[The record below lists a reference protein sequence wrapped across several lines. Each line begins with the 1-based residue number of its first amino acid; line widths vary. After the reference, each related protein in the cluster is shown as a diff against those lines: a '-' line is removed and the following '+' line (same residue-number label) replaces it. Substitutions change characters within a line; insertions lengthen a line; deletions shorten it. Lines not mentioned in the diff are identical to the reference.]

1 MFFFARLPLIF
12 RSSSSRALSYTSKRK
27 HGLSYFDTLSS
38 SSYTSERTFDSFY
51 VVCTHPFW
59 LECSDCSIWSSLRF
73 AFSQKSPSFPPR
85 SPPDFPLLPSA
96 QDFAG
101 SRQRPGYFAKTQS
114 NYVIT
119 SFSCCNIP
127 EPSCR
132 SSTFSTSI
140 PPPLPL
146 PLPKALESAKK
157 IGPKIIK
164 VLHIWPSRVLLANA
178 GSYNG

>member
-1 MFFFARLPLIF
+1 MSWSCEKRAKNKIFTRLPLIF

-38 SSYTSERTFDSFY
+38 FSYTFERTFDSFY
-51 VVCTHPFW
+51 VVCTHPCFCP
-59 LECSDCSIWSSLRF
+59 ECSDCSTLSSLRF
-73 AFSQKSPSFPPR
+73 AFSQKSPSFPRR

-101 SRQRPGYFAKTQS
+101 FRQRPGRYERTQS

-127 EPSCR
+127 EPSCS

-157 IGPKIIK
+157 IDPKIMKALNI
-164 VLHIWPSRVLLANA
+164 
-178 GSYNG
+178 

>member
-12 RSSSSRALSYTSKRK
+12 RSSSSKALSYTSERK

-38 SSYTSERTFDSFY
+38 FSYTSERTFDSFY
-51 VVCTHPFW
+51 VVCTHPCFC
-59 LECSDCSIWSSLRF
+59 LECSDCSIWSRLHF
-73 AFSQKSPSFPPR
+73 AFSQMSPSIPRR

-101 SRQRPGYFAKTQS
+101 FRRRPGHFDKIQS

-127 EPSCR
+127 EPSC
-132 SSTFSTSI
+132 SCSTFSTSI
-140 PPPLPL
+140 PLPLPL

-164 VLHIWPSRVLLANA
+164 VLHI
-178 GSYNG
+178 